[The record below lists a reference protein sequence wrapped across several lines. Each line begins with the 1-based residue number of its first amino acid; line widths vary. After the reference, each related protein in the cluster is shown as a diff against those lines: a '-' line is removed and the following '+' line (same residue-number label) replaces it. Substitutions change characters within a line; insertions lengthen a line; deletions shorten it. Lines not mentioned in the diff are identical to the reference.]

1 MNLQNKKYF
10 TRMLGA
16 FLATALLCAAPVAA
30 QMQQPGQDKGMPLS
44 KVERKNMAPVSKEVL
59 HVKLP
64 KPAEFTLDNGLTVMI
79 LEDHRL
85 PTVSVTLN
93 ISGAGQLFEPPNVSG
108 LASFT
113 AQLLREGTKTRDS
126 KKMAEDVEK
135 LGATLGAGAGFGSAA
150 SGINASGL
158 SDNFDDWFALFVDI
172 LENPTFPADE
182 LAKLKAR
189 QKIQAKQVRSNAQF
203 LAAERFA
210 RAVFGDH
217 PAANIYPTE
226 ASIDAMTPELL
237 SKWHHERYV
246 PQNSILGIAGDVNTT
261 TLLPKLKKWLAGWQ
275 KTDLK
280 EPMSPKPVPPTTKRI
295 YLVDRPG
302 SVQTD
307 VAIGNIAI
315 SRDDPDYPAVV
326 VMNRIVGGGPAARL
340 FMNLR
345 EEKGYTYGVYSNFT
359 ALKYPGAWQAG
370 GNMRSEVTEG
380 AMTEFFKEFNRI
392 RNEPVPAAE
401 MDEAKRSVVASF
413 ALSLESPAT
422 LLNYAITRKIY
433 NFPANYWDKYPADV
447 SAVTAEDVQRVAKKY
462 VNPENMQIAAV
473 GEAAKI
479 RAVLEKFG
487 PVDVYDLEGKLMP
500 PMAKPATQAAPNR

>member
-1 MNLQNKKYF
+1 MNLQNKF
-10 TRMLGA
+10 SMRILGA
-16 FLATALLCAAPVAA
+16 FLAVALMCAAPVAA
-30 QMQQPGQDKGMPLS
+30 QQPGQDKGMPLS
-44 KVERKNMAPVSKEVL
+44 KVERKNLAPVSKEVL

-64 KPAEFTLDNGLTVMI
+64 KPSEITLDNGLTVMI
-79 LEDHRL
+79 LEDHRF
-85 PTVSVTLN
+85 PTVSVSLN
-93 ISGAGQLFEPPNVSG
+93 ISAAGALYEPANLPG

-126 KKMAEDVEK
+126 KKMAEDVDK
-135 LGATLGAGAGFGSAA
+135 LGATLTAGAGFGSAA

-158 SDNFDDWFALFVDI
+158 SDNFDEWFALFVDI

-189 QKIQAKQVRSNAQF
+189 QKIQLRQVRSNAGF
-203 LAAERFA
+203 LVTERFN

-217 PAANIYPTE
+217 PAAIIMPTE

-237 SKWHHERYV
+237 AKWHQERYA
-246 PQNSILGIAGDVNTT
+246 PQNAILGIAGNVDTK
-261 TLLPKLKKWLAGWQ
+261 TLLPKLKTWLAGW
-275 KTDLK
+275 KRTELK
-280 EPMSPKPVPPTTKRI
+280 EAPTPKPVPPTVKKI
-295 YLVDRPG
+295 FLVDRPG

-326 VMNRIVGGGPAARL
+326 VMNRVVGDGPAARL

-359 ALKYPGAWQAG
+359 ALKYAGPWRAG

-392 RNEPVPAAE
+392 RNEPVPTGE
-401 MDEAKRSVVASF
+401 LDDCKRSVVASF
-413 ALSLESPAT
+413 ALSLEQPTT
-422 LLNYAITRKIY
+422 LLNYAMIRKIY
-433 NFPANYWDKYPADV
+433 NFPADYWDTYPAKI

-462 VNPENMQIAAV
+462 VNPDNMQIVAV
-473 GEAAKI
+473 AEAAKVK
-479 RAVLEKFG
+479 AVLEKFG
-487 PVDVYDLEGKLMP
+487 PVEVYDLEGKP
-500 PMAKPATQAAPNR
+500 VPAKAASAAPGN

>member
-1 MNLQNKKYF
+1 MNLQNKF
-10 TRMLGA
+10 CTRILGA
-16 FLATALLCAAPVAA
+16 LLAAALLCAAPLAA

-44 KVERKNMAPVSKEVL
+44 KVERKNLAPVSKEIL
-59 HVKLP
+59 RVKLP
-64 KPAEFTLDNGLTVMI
+64 KPTEVTLANGLTVMI

-93 ISGAGQLFEPPNVSG
+93 ISGAGQLFEPANLPG

-126 KKMAEDVEK
+126 KKMSEDVEK

-150 SGINASGL
+150 SGITASGL
-158 SDNFDDWFALFVDI
+158 SDNFDAWFALFVDI

-182 LAKLKAR
+182 LAKLKVRSKA
-189 QKIQAKQVRSNAQF
+189 QVKQVRSVAGF
-203 LAAERFA
+203 LVTERFN

-217 PAANIYPTE
+217 PASNISPTE

-237 SKWHHERYV
+237 AKWHHERYV
-246 PQNSILGIAGDVNTT
+246 PQNAILGIAGDVQTAA
-261 TLLPKLKKWLAGWQ
+261 LLPKLKKWLAGWQ

-280 EPMSPKPVPPTTKRI
+280 EPESPKPTPPTTKKI

-326 VMNRIVGGGPAARL
+326 VMNRVVGDGPAARL

-359 ALKYPGAWQAG
+359 ALKYAGPWRAG

-401 MDEAKRSVVASF
+401 LDECKRSVVASF
-413 ALSLESPAT
+413 ALSLESPQT

-433 NFPANYWDKYPADV
+433 NFPADYWDTYPAKI

-462 VNPENMQIAAV
+462 VNPDNMQVVAV
-473 GEAAKI
+473 AEAAKV
-479 RAVLEKFG
+479 RGVLEKFG
-487 PVDVYDLEGKLMP
+487 PVDTYDLEGKLIP
-500 PMAKPATQAAPNR
+500 PMAKPATQAAPQR